1 MSAAVASSATNL
13 GSLGDLG
20 ESRRSR
26 RTVLPARAGA
36 LAQGRGRVALGIG
49 TLVVLFQGA
58 CAPGRTDP
66 RSLFLAPWRPPPG
79 QKCFVSK
86 KPLPAIDLLFDTTT
100 LGRAVVRF
108 GPGSVVAALAFW
120 PADTAWHEEF
130 GPRPDSLVIVETT
143 LPDSLRDPI
152 RAAVLGALRDRIAT
166 RLLIRI
172 DLNQETRLR
181 LAPALECPPVVGS
194 QADVGR
200 YTAAMQSAGVPPG
213 RAVLQFL
220 VRPDGSLR
228 ALKVQIPSGDSGFD
242 RAALSTVQ
250 LLRFTPSLINQ
261 IPVPGLVRFPV
272 EVRVTRHAPPSPPS
286 AAECP
291 QGRVVEIT
299 NPLRAA
305 VLVYAF
311 SPAGAQ
317 LLGTAGAAMTV
328 RLALPPASAGYVFVQ
343 EAEAAVPGGSDA
355 DLKKV
360 RWRVECGVT

>member
-1 MSAAVASSATNL
+1 M
-13 GSLGDLG
+13 
-20 ESRRSR
+20 R
-26 RTVLPARAGA
+26 
-36 LAQGRGRVALGIG
+36 RVALGIG
-49 TLVVLFQGA
+49 TLVVLSQGA
-58 CAPGRTDP
+58 CASGRTDP

-86 KPLPAIDLLFDTTT
+86 KPFPAIDLLFDTTA
-100 LGRAVVRF
+100 LGRAIARF
-108 GPGSVVAALAFW
+108 GSGSVVAALAFW

-143 LPDSLRDPI
+143 LPDSSRGPI
-152 RAAVLGALRDRIAT
+152 RAAVLGALRGRIAT

-172 DLNQETRLR
+172 DLNQEMRLR
-181 LAPALECPPVVGS
+181 LAPALECPPLVRS
-194 QADVGR
+194 QADLGR

-220 VRPDGSLR
+220 VRPDGSL
-228 ALKVQIPSGDSGFD
+228 AEFKVQIPSGDPGFD

-250 LLRFTPSLINQ
+250 LLRFTPELINQ

-272 EVRVTRHAPPSPPS
+272 EVRATRHAPPPPPT

-291 QGRVVEIT
+291 QGRIVEIT
-299 NPLRAA
+299 NPLPAA

-317 LLGTAGAAMTV
+317 LLGTAGAATTV

-343 EAEAAVPGGSDA
+343 EAEAAVPGVSDA

-360 RWRVECGVT
+360 RWRVQCGVP

>member
-1 MSAAVASSATNL
+1 M
-13 GSLGDLG
+13 
-20 ESRRSR
+20 R
-26 RTVLPARAGA
+26 
-36 LAQGRGRVALGIG
+36 RVALGIG
-49 TLVVLFQGA
+49 TLVVMGQGA
-58 CAPGRTDP
+58 CAPAHIDP

-79 QKCFVSK
+79 QKCSASK
-86 KPLPAIDLLFDTTT
+86 KPFPAADLLFDTAA
-100 LGRAVVRF
+100 LGRAMARF
-108 GPGSVVAALAFW
+108 GSGSVVAALAFW

-143 LPDSLRDPI
+143 LPDSSRGPI
-152 RAAVLGALRDRIAT
+152 RTALLEALQDRITA

-172 DLNQETRLR
+172 DLTNQEARLR
-181 LAPALECPPVVGS
+181 LAPALECPPVVRS
-194 QADVGR
+194 QGDVGR
-200 YTAAMQSAGVPPG
+200 YTAAMQTAGVPPG

-220 VRPDGSLR
+220 VRPDGSLT
-228 ALKVQIPSGDSGFD
+228 AVKVQIPSGDPGFD

-250 LLRFTPSLINQ
+250 LLRFTPALINQ

-272 EVRVTRHAPPSPPS
+272 EVRVTRQAPPPPPT

-299 NPLRAA
+299 NPLRAV

-317 LLGTAGAAMTV
+317 LLGTAAATTTV
-328 RLALPPASAGYVFVQ
+328 RLALLPASAGYVFVQ
-343 EAEAAVPGGSDA
+343 EADEGVSDA

-360 RWRVECGVT
+360 RWSVKCGVP

>member
-1 MSAAVASSATNL
+1 M
-13 GSLGDLG
+13 
-20 ESRRSR
+20 R
-26 RTVLPARAGA
+26 
-36 LAQGRGRVALGIG
+36 RVALGIG
-49 TLVVLFQGA
+49 TLVVLSQGA

-66 RSLFLAPWRPPPG
+66 RSLFLAPWRPPTG

-86 KPLPAIDLLFDTTT
+86 KPSPAVDLLFDTTA
-100 LGRAVVRF
+100 LGRAVARF
-108 GPGSVVAALAFW
+108 GTGSVVAALAFW

-143 LPDSLRDPI
+143 LPDSLQESI

-172 DLNQETRLR
+172 DRNQETRLR
-181 LAPALECPPVVGS
+181 VAPALECPPVVR

-220 VRPDGSLR
+220 VRPDGSL
-228 ALKVQIPSGDSGFD
+228 AAFKVQIPSGDPGFD

-250 LLRFTPSLINQ
+250 LLRFTPELINH

-272 EVRVTRHAPPSPPS
+272 EVRATRHAPPPPPT

-291 QGRVVEIT
+291 QGRIVEIT
-299 NPLRAA
+299 NPLPAA

-317 LLGTAGAAMTV
+317 LLGTAGAATTV

-343 EAEAAVPGGSDA
+343 EAEAAVSAVSDA
-355 DLKKV
+355 DWRKV
-360 RWRVECGVT
+360 RWRVKCGVS